1 MKKAWEQTP
10 KIDSVGDG
18 RVIARMEILSNFETK
33 VALTAKDLSKDIES
47 IDKLLEEKIKT
58 QYEGKCSRNGYVL
71 PNSVKLLSRSAGLV
85 EKGRFT
91 GDILFYAEAESTVLQ
106 PPDGYK
112 LEGEVIRKNKMG
124 LYVNYRDAIRVIVP
138 RDLHI
143 GDEEFEKVQV
153 GETIQ
158 VEIKKSRYQVND
170 TSILSVGIYRGKK
183 SDGEGLEGVVK
194 EVPVAEKPAFV
205 FATKAPAEEEK
216 QAEAEAEEEEEEAE
230 KQDTTI
236 RFYSNSETYK
246 EFSNFFPAKFTI
258 DGKTYPTVEHYF
270 QAMKFPNN
278 PAFQDQV
285 IGQKTPAGAKKM
297 GATKIIPLRP
307 DWDAV
312 REEVMAKALRA
323 KFTQNEAL
331 KKLLVETGDKKLEEA
346 SPTDSFWGTGK
357 NGNGQNRL
365 GELLMELRA
374 ELAAESG
381 PEGEDEDE

>member
-1 MKKAWEQTP
+1 MGE
-10 KIDSVGDG
+10 D
-18 RVIARMEILSNFETK
+18 RVIAQMEILSNFETK

-71 PNSVKLLSRSAGLV
+71 PNSVKLLSRSAGLI

-106 PPDGYK
+106 PPDGYN

-124 LYVNYRDAIRVIVP
+124 LYVNYRDAIRIIVP

-153 GETIQ
+153 GEIIQ

-170 TSILSVGIYRGKK
+170 SSILSVGIYRGKK
-183 SDGEGLEGVVK
+183 AAGVGLEAVVK

-205 FATKAPAEEEK
+205 FAAKVD
-216 QAEAEAEEEEEEAE
+216 AEEEEDRGEAVQAQVQVQKDDE
-230 KQDTTI
+230 PI
-236 RFYSNSETYK
+236 RFYNTSETYK
-246 EFSNFFPAKFTI
+246 ELSNFFPAKFTI

-278 PAFQDQV
+278 PAFQDQ
-285 IGQKTPAGAKKM
+285 IIAQKTPAGAKKM
-297 GATKIIPLRP
+297 GGTKVIPIRP

-312 REEVMAKALRA
+312 RDEVMTKALRA
-323 KFTQNEAL
+323 KFTQNENL
-331 KKLLVETGDKKLEEA
+331 KKLLLDTGNKKLEEA
-346 SPTDSFWGTGK
+346 SPTDSYWGTGK
-357 NGNGQNRL
+357 NGKGQNRL
-365 GELLMELRA
+365 GVLLTELRT
-374 ELAAESG
+374 ELAAESQPDG
-381 PEGEDEDE
+381 EGLEE